1 MPASGRPHG
10 GHDDNVVG
18 ALAVALADRIGDAT
32 TAAAGVPGVPAA
44 ALAALHEWA
53 GERPIQTL
61 ADGLRLSHSRTVRVI
76 DRLEAEGLARRTR
89 DRADGRSAL
98 VGLTPRG
105 REAAQRV
112 LAARAEVLGA
122 ALGALAP
129 GDRAA
134 LGRLAEPVLE
144 ALTGG
149 RRDARAICRLC
160 DAHACGHHEGRCPV
174 TRGADAAVAA
184 AV

>member
-1 MPASGRPHG
+1 MSAARRGT

-18 ALAVALADRIGDAT
+18 ALALALVDRIGDAT
-32 TAAAGVPGVPAA
+32 GDAAGVTGIPAA

-76 DRLEAEGLARRTR
+76 DRLQAEGLARRAR
-89 DRADGRSAL
+89 DPDDGRSAL
-98 VGLTPRG
+98 VALTPRG
-105 REAAQRV
+105 AEAARRV
-112 LAARAEVLGA
+112 LDARAAVLDA
-122 ALGALAP
+122 ALGQLAP
-129 GDRAA
+129 ADRAA
-134 LGRLAEPVLE
+134 LARLAEQVLE
-144 ALTGG
+144 ALIAG
-149 RRDARAICRLC
+149 RREAGQACRLC